1 MKVLMINGS
10 TKKNGTTF
18 RALNEVAKTLEGVGI
33 SSEIVS
39 LGANP
44 VRDCAGCNHCQSAEE
59 NQCIFGDDAV
69 NDILE
74 KARSADG
81 FVFGSPVY
89 YAQPTGQLLSV
100 LHRLFYAGVDAFS
113 FKPGA
118 AVVTLRRAGAT
129 ASLDALNKFFTNAC
143 MPVVSSTYW
152 NELHGPAADIFCK
165 VTLAVSVTVG
175 NGTLTGSSAGMRSR
189 GSGSQSS
196 RYLRPSHPA
205 RSSLPQPS
213 YP

>member
-152 NELHGPAADIFCK
+152 NELHGPTAELSDADAEGLQTMCNLGRNMAWMLRCIE
-165 VTLAVSVTVG
+165 
-175 NGTLTGSSAGMRSR
+175 AGGKLGIEKLEMERDAWTNFNR
-189 GSGSQSS
+189 
-196 RYLRPSHPA
+196 
-205 RSSLPQPS
+205 
-213 YP
+213 

>member
-100 LHRLFYAGVDAFS
+100 LHRLFYAGADAFS
-113 FKPGA
+113 FKPCA

-129 ASLDALNKFFTNAC
+129 ARLMLSNKFLPMHVCLWYRPPTG
-143 MPVVSSTYW
+143 MSSTALQQSFPTQMPRACRPCAISGAIW
-152 NELHGPAADIFCK
+152 RGCSAVLRRVENWEL
-165 VTLAVSVTVG
+165 
-175 NGTLTGSSAGMRSR
+175 RSPR
-189 GSGSQSS
+189 W
-196 RYLRPSHPA
+196 RP
-205 RSSLPQPS
+205 RCLDEL
-213 YP
+213 